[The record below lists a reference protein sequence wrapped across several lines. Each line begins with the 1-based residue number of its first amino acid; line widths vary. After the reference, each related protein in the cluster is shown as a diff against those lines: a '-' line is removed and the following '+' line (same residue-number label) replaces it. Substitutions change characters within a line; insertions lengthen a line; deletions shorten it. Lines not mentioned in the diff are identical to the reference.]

1 MEDALRT
8 YTIRLDDQFFELL
21 EDLSRK
27 TKSPK
32 SLIVKK
38 ALLLYKRELEK
49 QELLKNLLE
58 SARELAEDPEN
69 LKDIEELEGTAT
81 DGLN

>member
-1 MEDALRT
+1 MRT

-21 EDLSRK
+21 ENLSKK
-27 TKSPK
+27 TRSPK

-49 QELLKNLLE
+49 QEMLKNLIE

-69 LKDIEELEGTAT
+69 LKDIEELEGTVA
-81 DGLN
+81 DGLG